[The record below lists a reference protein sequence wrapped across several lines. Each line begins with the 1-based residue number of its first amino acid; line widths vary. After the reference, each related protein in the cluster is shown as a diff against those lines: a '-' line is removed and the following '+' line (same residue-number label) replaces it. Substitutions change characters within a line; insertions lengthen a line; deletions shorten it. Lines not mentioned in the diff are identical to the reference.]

1 MATVTTTL
9 AVFKKSLQAALS
21 TSEHYLQGTLTLA
34 VLDNAAPVTED
45 LTVTGNEFLDELT
58 GYNILSQVAVSTP
71 TLTNLLLDGDDSGAS
86 ELTDIGSG
94 EVGNKVLL
102 YDNTGTPATSR
113 LWAIGTL
120 SSNITGDAVDDDLQF
135 ASGLINFDG

>member
-1 MATVTTTL
+1 MATITTTF
-9 AVFKKSLQAALS
+9 AVFKKSLQAVLS
-21 TSEHYLQGTLTLA
+21 TSEHYLQGTLTFA
-34 VLDNAAPVTED
+34 ILDNASPVTED
-45 LTVTGNEFLDELT
+45 LTVTGDEFLDELT
-58 GYNILSQVAVSTP
+58 GYNILSQVAVTTP

-94 EVGNKVLL
+94 ELGNKVLL